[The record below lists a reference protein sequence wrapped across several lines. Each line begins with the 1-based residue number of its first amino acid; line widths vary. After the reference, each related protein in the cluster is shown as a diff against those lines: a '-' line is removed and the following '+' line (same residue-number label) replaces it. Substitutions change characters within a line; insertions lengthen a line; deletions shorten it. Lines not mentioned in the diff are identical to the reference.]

1 MSSVYKPYEKFIE
14 SRLSIINKQGEFVPF
29 ILNEPQKM
37 FIEQATGRDILLKA
51 RQEGF
56 SSEIGGIFTGD
67 FLLDS
72 NSYSVVIADVADNAI
87 GLLDKVKFYIKSYED
102 KTGFKVPLK
111 YNSKYELVNEVL
123 NSKYQIGTAENTE
136 FGRSKTIK
144 NLHMSEAAFYKHF
157 RKLLAS
163 ALQAVR
169 PDGRV
174 VIETT
179 ANGFGDF
186 KAFWDES
193 KAGLT
198 GFNPLFFSASLFY
211 KPEFLEQKKKEL
223 GRLYK
228 QEYPETDIEAFITS
242 GDLFFDSESLQ
253 YYLTQVHQPSTDRVE
268 MFYV

>member
-14 SRLSIINKQGEFVPF
+14 SRLNIINKQGEIVPF
-29 ILNEPQKM
+29 ILNDPQKM
-37 FIEQATGRDILLKA
+37 FIEKATGRDILLKA

-67 FLLDS
+67 FILDE

-87 GLLDKVKFYIKSYED
+87 GLLDKVKFYLKSYEE
-102 KTGFKVPLK
+102 KTGFKIPLK
-111 YNSKYELVNEVL
+111 YNSKYEMVNEVL
-123 NSKYQIGTAENTE
+123 NSKYQIGTAENVE

-179 ANGFGDF
+179 ANGFNEF
-186 KAFWDES
+186 KGFWDES
-193 KAGLT
+193 KDGLT
-198 GFNPLFFSASLFY
+198 GFNTLFFSASSFY
-211 KPEFLEQKKKEL
+211 SPEFLEQKKKEL
-223 GRLYK
+223 SRLYK
-228 QEYPETDIEAFITS
+228 QEYPETDIEAFLTS
-242 GDLFFDSESLQ
+242 GEVYFDSEALEFYLQ
-253 YYLTQVHQPSTDRVE
+253 GAKDPLAQSVYG
-268 MFYV
+268 